1 MRVLWSAAWTMDELS
16 ALLAAESVAGE
27 GEDGA
32 RGAGGER
39 RVGQRQSGPGWRVA
53 GAIRASGDR
62 T

>member
-16 ALLAAESVAGE
+16 ALLAAESVAGG
-27 GEDGA
+27 GEDGHVG
-32 RGAGGER
+32 RGEER
-39 RVGQRQSGPGWRVA
+39 RVGQRPCGPGWRVA